1 MNKQNVI
8 SKKNILMICSWLSVD
23 NNLGSFFWE
32 QATIMESNYSF
43 VLCSFEKKN
52 IRFKNFTSLFIKNKF
67 KSSTTDNG
75 IQIFNLEYNSYKFLP
90 QKINKLVLYRSV
102 KKFNRYLI
110 KNNFNV
116 DLIHAQSIFDAGI
129 VALHYH
135 KKTKIPFVFTE
146 HNQFSLRDKTKYEIK
161 YLNQIFSKA
170 SRKMVV
176 SYDKIR
182 QFAANGIFSDFDVV
196 GNAID
201 ENIFN
206 YDSTIQSNTD
216 FQISTI
222 GAFDLIKDQ
231 KIIFEALA
239 LVDKMIDKPLVFNWI
254 GFNGWGVDNTNL
266 VSNLVSNYDFKFISV
281 KLYPKLSR
289 TEIALKLQTTN
300 LFVFSS
306 ISEGFPVSVIE
317 ALACGVPVCTTRCG
331 GVDEIINDVN
341 GKMIQIKD
349 IVEMKDFI
357 LYFLQNEN
365 KFDRNLISY
374 ETIKGYGRKAF
385 FDKIDKLYKSV
396 I

>member
-1 MNKQNVI
+1 
-8 SKKNILMICSWLSVD
+8 
-23 NNLGSFFWE
+23 
-32 QATIMESNYSF
+32 
-43 VLCSFEKKN
+43 
-52 IRFKNFTSLFIKNKF
+52 
-67 KSSTTDNG
+67 
-75 IQIFNLEYNSYKFLP
+75 
-90 QKINKLVLYRSV
+90 
-102 KKFNRYLI
+102 
-110 KNNFNV
+110 
-116 DLIHAQSIFDAGI
+116 
-129 VALHYH
+129 
-135 KKTKIPFVFTE
+135 
-146 HNQFSLRDKTKYEIK
+146 
-161 YLNQIFSKA
+161 
-170 SRKMVV
+170 
-176 SYDKIR
+176 
-182 QFAANGIFSDFDVV
+182 
-196 GNAID
+196 
-201 ENIFN
+201 
-206 YDSTIQSNTD
+206 
-216 FQISTI
+216 
-222 GAFDLIKDQ
+222 
-231 KIIFEALA
+231 
-239 LVDKMIDKPLVFNWI
+239 LVFNWI
-254 GFNGWGVDNTNL
+254 GFNGWGVDNSNL